1 MSFNLHLTV
10 YAIEQLPR
18 KKLKELNISSLNLR
32 IQWIGDGKK
41 HGFFGKRFKR
51 SHTLK
56 QQIQDNGIVQWN
68 EEFEQVVNLKRDNSE
83 SFRSWNI
90 NLQVRGM
97 DQRMKVNFKIGD
109 CSSVAI
115 LQVKLQTTEIR
126 SEKRSVFYLARTFTL
141 RSFSLNQRHL
151 NTENPRRNQRG
162 STSSG
167 HALFATRFNNNQS
180 FMDSSSDD
188 EPEFDYKK
196 LKMTN
201 ILLNDQFACDI
212 EELKDGRERNHQ
224 KSPVNYK
231 QETPLL
237 SELGGDDIDVERRC
251 LGYSKRTK
259 VHPEE
264 KAKEIGFEDEDQ
276 FEIGKWEKKSV
287 LSRNGEMELSTDT
300 FFASIDQRSEKA
312 DGGSACTVLA
322 VIIADWMHRNPNS
335 LPLRCQFDQQ
345 IREGSSEWRK
355 LCDDDNYKEN
365 FSDQHFDLNT
375 IIEARIRPIIEIVDN
390 SFIGFFRLDDIE
402 YLQAV
407 RSFDSIWN
415 ELLHNNEFE
424 ERKETYFWSQK
435 GESNGET
442 NDVESRGLNEE
453 NGSPVEIICEGM
465 ECCKEYIKG
474 FLAAIP
480 LRGLQEDIR
489 KGFKEENTMHKRLQ
503 IEFHY
508 MAPCTDKSSAGL

>member
-1 MSFNLHLTV
+1 
-10 YAIEQLPR
+10 
-18 KKLKELNISSLNLR
+18 
-32 IQWIGDGKK
+32 
-41 HGFFGKRFKR
+41 
-51 SHTLK
+51 
-56 QQIQDNGIVQWN
+56 
-68 EEFEQVVNLKRDNSE
+68 
-83 SFRSWNI
+83 
-90 NLQVRGM
+90 
-97 DQRMKVNFKIGD
+97 
-109 CSSVAI
+109 
-115 LQVKLQTTEIR
+115 
-126 SEKRSVFYLARTFTL
+126 
-141 RSFSLNQRHL
+141 
-151 NTENPRRNQRG
+151 
-162 STSSG
+162 
-167 HALFATRFNNNQS
+167 
-180 FMDSSSDD
+180 MDSSSDD

-212 EELKDGRERNHQ
+212 EELKDGREMNHQ

-237 SELGGDDIDVERRC
+237 RFFSWNEARLGFKNSFKKINISGGVPLLNKACSELGGDDIDVERRC

-365 FSDQHFDLNT
+365 FSDRHFDLNT

-424 ERKETYFWSQK
+424 ERVYITSWNDHFFVLKMEKSAIYLIDTLGERLYEGCNQAYILKFSEASVIYRKKHTSGSRK

-465 ECCKEYIKG
+465 ACCKEYIKG